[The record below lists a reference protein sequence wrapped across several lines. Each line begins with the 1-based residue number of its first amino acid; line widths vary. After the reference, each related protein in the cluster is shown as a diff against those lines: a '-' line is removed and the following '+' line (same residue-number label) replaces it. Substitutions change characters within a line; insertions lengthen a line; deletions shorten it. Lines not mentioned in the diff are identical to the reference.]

1 MRFALFIVGST
12 LLAQQYTISTIAGGG
27 VPPSGVPA
35 LSVRLPVSGAFNFSA
50 SGDLYFSSGN
60 SVMKVDAKGILTRVA
75 GTGRFGFTGD
85 GGPALNAQLA
95 WPAGLAVDGS
105 GNLFIA
111 ENAAHRVRQV
121 TPDGNISTVAGATG
135 LSWPTGLVF
144 DTAGN
149 LYIADTGNN
158 RVRKLA
164 PGGTITTVIS
174 NLYQAEALA
183 ADTSGNVYVADFHT
197 VYLCEDCDVPVGRI
211 LRLLPDGTVQTVAES
226 PVPSGPFFTPKGIA
240 VDGSGN
246 IYIADAGGMVRKL
259 SSSGFATLAGGDRWF
274 TPGGVAF
281 DSAGTLYF
289 SDTAR
294 GRIARV
300 SSVSEPVNVV
310 GGDAV
315 GNYWGDGGN
324 ATDAGLSVPLGVAV
338 DLSGNLYVSDTGN
351 SRVRK
356 VTPEGIISTVAGT
369 AVSGYSGDGG
379 PAINAQ
385 LRGPAGLAL
394 DSSGN
399 LYIADYLDNRVRKVS
414 PDGIIRTVA
423 GKGDSNVP
431 IGDGGPAI
439 KAALAG
445 PLGVTVDASGN
456 LYIADTYFGLV
467 RKVSP
472 DGIITS
478 IAGRNFYTNG
488 LYDIGFPTDLA
499 SDLSGNIVAA
509 TMASGVRKIAPNGS
523 VTTIAAQNELGI
535 TADSSGNLYVAD
547 GGLAGIGVAHVRRIA
562 PDGSIADI
570 AGNGVSGYSGDGGPA
585 LAASL
590 SPAAAGITVDTA
602 GNIYIADVFNNVIRV
617 LRVVR

>member
-1 MRFALFIVGST
+1 
-12 LLAQQYTISTIAGGG
+12 
-27 VPPSGVPA
+27 
-35 LSVRLPVSGAFNFSA
+35 
-50 SGDLYFSSGN
+50 
-60 SVMKVDAKGILTRVA
+60 
-75 GTGRFGFTGD
+75 
-85 GGPALNAQLA
+85 
-95 WPAGLAVDGS
+95 
-105 GNLFIA
+105 
-111 ENAAHRVRQV
+111 
-121 TPDGNISTVAGATG
+121 
-135 LSWPTGLVF
+135 
-144 DTAGN
+144 
-149 LYIADTGNN
+149 
-158 RVRKLA
+158 
-164 PGGTITTVIS
+164 
-174 NLYQAEALA
+174 
-183 ADTSGNVYVADFHT
+183 
-197 VYLCEDCDVPVGRI
+197 
-211 LRLLPDGTVQTVAES
+211 
-226 PVPSGPFFTPKGIA
+226 
-240 VDGSGN
+240 
-246 IYIADAGGMVRKL
+246 MVRKL
-259 SSSGFATLAGGDRWF
+259 SSSGFATLVGGDRWF

-310 GGDAV
+310 GGNAV

-324 ATDAGLSVPLGVAV
+324 ATNAGLSVPLGVAV
-338 DLSGNLYVSDTGN
+338 DLSGNLYISDTGN

-379 PAINAQ
+379 PASNAQ

-414 PDGIIRTVA
+414 PGGIISTVA

-472 DGIITS
+472 DGMITS

-488 LYDIGFPTDLA
+488 LSDIGFPTDLA

-523 VTTIAAQNELGI
+523 VTTIVPQNELGI

-547 GGLAGIGVAHVRRIA
+547 GGLGGIGVAHVRRIA

-570 AGNGVSGYSGDGGPA
+570 AGNGVNGYSGDGGPA